1 MVFIIHLPVFAWWLL
16 LYHACYYYYPIMATV
31 SAPTAT
37 ANVREGDLDAAWSF
51 FEQGNDV
58 YSIDPIAAIALYHQA
73 IRIEPTVYAFHT
85 NLGESFRYLSSS
97 PSIIIPHHNH

>member
-1 MVFIIHLPVFAWWLL
+1 
-16 LYHACYYYYPIMATV
+16 MAAV
-31 SAPTAT
+31 SGPTAT
-37 ANVREGDLDAAWSF
+37 ANVNDDPDAAWLL
-51 FEQGNDV
+51 FEQGNEV
-58 YSIDPIAAIALYHQA
+58 YSIDPIAAIARYHQA